1 MIFSTMEEAK
11 EVAVTIFDR
20 KDFEDLHPDQ
30 MNCIKGMYL
39 CLDVLDEFESKHCDE
54 EYGGKLGEIV
64 DEISCK
70 AVSTASDDIVSAIS
84 ELVVY
89 FRDKNANS
97 C

>member
-1 MIFSTMEEAK
+1 MIFSSMEEAK

-20 KDFEDLHPDQ
+20 KDFEDLTSDQ

-39 CLDVLDEFESKHCDE
+39 CLDVLDEFEARHCDE
-54 EYGGKLGEIV
+54 EGGKLEEIV

-70 AVSTASDDIVSAIS
+70 AISTASEDIVAAIS

-89 FRDKNANS
+89 FRDQNAS
-97 C
+97 YY

>member
-11 EVAVTIFDR
+11 EVAVKIFDR

-39 CLDVLDEFESKHCDE
+39 CLDVLDEFEARHCE
-54 EYGGKLGEIV
+54 EDGGKLGEIV

-89 FRDKNANS
+89 FRDKNASS